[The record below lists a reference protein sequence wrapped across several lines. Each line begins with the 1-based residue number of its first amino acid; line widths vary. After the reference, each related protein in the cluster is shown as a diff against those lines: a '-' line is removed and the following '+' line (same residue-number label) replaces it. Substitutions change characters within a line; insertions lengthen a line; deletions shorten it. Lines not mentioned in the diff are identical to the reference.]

1 MSLELT
7 LFRVLKHRTN
17 HDKIIRA
24 VPLDALEERSRIVLK
39 DFSRYFREHPDVDV
53 IEYDPF
59 FLWFK
64 AFAHP
69 TLSKEGK
76 ETYAALL
83 KPMEDDVSEA
93 IASGLMDKLVAARS
107 GDRVAKLIE
116 RFVEGEEVDLLGE
129 LKSAVDEFE
138 LDINRKV
145 KTPWVTAD
153 IDDLLEDDEHDT
165 GLKFRLDQLN
175 ESIRPRRAGDF
186 LIIAARPDVGKT
198 TFLTDDLTQAA
209 KQLDEAYPPIEGVP
223 QDRNI
228 LWFNNEGLG
237 KNIKKRLYQSAL
249 GCTIG
254 ELLAKQRA
262 GTLKQEYAEATGA
275 KSIAPEHERIRVMDI
290 HDFWNYEVEDV
301 IRQHNPGLL
310 VFDMIDN
317 IKFGGGAANNG
328 QRTDQLLEAMYQ
340 WGRILG
346 VKYDCPVMATSQVS
360 GDGENMQYPLLG
372 MLKDSKTGKQGAAD
386 VILTL
391 GYVNDYPDSRFLG
404 TTKNKLHREGGP
416 KSPRCEVIFDGERG
430 RYKSLA
436 QSQEAMEP

>member
-24 VPLDALEERSRIVLK
+24 VPIDALEERSRIVLK

-53 IEYDPF
+53 IEFDPF

-69 TLSKEGK
+69 TLSTEGK
-76 ETYAALL
+76 ATFEALL
-83 KPMEDDVSEA
+83 RPMEEDVSDA
-93 IASGLMDKLVAARS
+93 IMTGLMDRLVATRS
-107 GDRVAKLIE
+107 GSRVAALIE

-129 LKSAVDEFE
+129 LKSAVEEFE

-145 KTPWVTAD
+145 KTPWVTED
-153 IDDLLEDDEHDT
+153 IDDLLKQDANDT
-165 GLKFRLDQLN
+165 GLRFRLDQLN
-175 ESIRPRRAGDF
+175 ESMRPRRAGDF

-198 TFLTDDLTQAA
+198 TWLTDDLTQAA
-209 KQLDEAYPPIEGVP
+209 EQLDRVFPGE
-223 QDRNI
+223 DRNI

-254 ELLAKQRA
+254 ELLEKQRA
-262 GTLKQEYAEATGA
+262 GTLKSEYAKATGA
-275 KSIAPEHERIRVMDI
+275 KSIAPEHERIRVMDV

-301 IRQHNPGLL
+301 IRQHNPGMI

-317 IKFGGGAANNG
+317 IKFGGGASNNG

-346 VKYDCPVMATSQVS
+346 VKYDCCVMATSQIS

-416 KSPRCEVIFDGERG
+416 KSPRCEVIFDGESG

-436 QSQEAMEP
+436 QSQESMEP